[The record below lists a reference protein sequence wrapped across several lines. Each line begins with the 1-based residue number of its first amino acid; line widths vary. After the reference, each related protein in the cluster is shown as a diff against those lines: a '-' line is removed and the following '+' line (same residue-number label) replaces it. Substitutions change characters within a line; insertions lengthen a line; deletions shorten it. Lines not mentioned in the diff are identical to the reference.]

1 MRLRGPRSRG
11 PALGLALLVVVLIAI
26 AALYIL
32 YFAPR

>member
-11 PALGLALLVVVLIAI
+11 PVLGLALLVLLIVAI
-26 AALYIL
+26 AALYIV